1 MIMEKTGFA
10 VFDPNSGKT
19 LRVVQK
25 YGYYSRRL
33 TLTDD
38 LFKAEIFSD
47 IQMARRYLELYTSM
61 HVNQK
66 NLEIRKITLSFDQNF
81 RG

>member
-1 MIMEKTGFA
+1 MIMEKTGFV

-19 LRVVQK
+19 LRIVRNNRFCS
-25 YGYYSRRL
+25 YRL

-47 IQMARRYLELYTSM
+47 IEMARQDIALYKAR
-61 HVNQK
+61 HVKQK
-66 NLEIRKITLSFDQNF
+66 NLEIRKITLSFDENF

>member
-1 MIMEKTGFA
+1 MMIEKTGFV

-19 LRVVQK
+19 LRVQN
-25 YGYYSRRL
+25 YGFYSRRL

-38 LFKAEIFSD
+38 LFKAKIFGD
-47 IQMARRYLELYTSM
+47 VQMARRYLELYMRS

-66 NLEIRKITLSFDQNF
+66 NLEIRKITLSFD
-81 RG
+81 